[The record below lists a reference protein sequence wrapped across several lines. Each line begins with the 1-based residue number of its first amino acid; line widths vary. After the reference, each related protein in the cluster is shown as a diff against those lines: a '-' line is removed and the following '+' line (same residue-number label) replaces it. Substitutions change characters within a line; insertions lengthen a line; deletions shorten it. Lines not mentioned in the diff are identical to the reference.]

1 MILSSEARTD
11 VPRLVVGVGASAG
24 GIKACTRLLAALPDE
39 SGMTFVFVMHLDP
52 TNESR
57 MAEIFQ
63 RSTKMPVIQV
73 LESQRLLP
81 DHVYVIA
88 PDLSLELR
96 DGILNPSKFDDPRGR
111 RKPVDAF
118 FASLAEDQQQR
129 GVAIVMSGTGNN
141 GSSALPALK
150 AKGGLCIVQDPA
162 TAEYD
167 GMPQNAIAT
176 DDVDHVVSP
185 EDMPPILLARADA
198 VSPLRADELDA
209 HSSEVFDYILEMLSR
224 SYRVNF
230 QGAYKRG
237 TLKRRTERRMDL
249 KQIASWQD
257 YLSLLQRDEKEF
269 ASLYRDLLIGVTQFF
284 RDPEVWHHLETEI
297 LPGLLARQTG
307 DVPLKIWVPG
317 CATGEEAYSLAIIV
331 LEQLERLGRSPK
343 VQIFASDV
351 AENALAFARRGL
363 YPSSI
368 RESVSPERLARF
380 FQQRGESFEV
390 SPHLRESITFAVQ
403 NLLADPPF
411 SHLDLVSCRNVL
423 IYFEGH
429 AQQKAVELFHFA
441 LKPGGLLL
449 LGSSETVSK
458 QGNLFETLSA
468 SAHLFRTTAT
478 SEGRHHNLH
487 WVAERALRG
496 IGSTTTS
503 PPKGPKVSRIVE
515 QIVLTRHTW
524 ACVAVSESF
533 EIQSFFG
540 PTQDYLVQPTGEI
553 RMDLLS
559 WVKPGIYPRL
569 RTGLEKARES
579 KERVKVSDIRIE
591 RDGVAQR
598 VECTIEPITPIP
610 EEARLFLV
618 SFRDL
623 PSVSTVVEAFSP
635 SDPVESFIH
644 QLEGELKDAREELQS
659 TIEQLESTNEE
670 YRASREELLSLNE
683 ELQSNNEELQASK
696 GELQSMNEEMV
707 TINRQLEEKN
717 LELRQISTD
726 LSNLLASASIPI
738 IFLDRELR
746 VRRFTPAATE
756 LMRLVPS
763 DIGRSIEHIKERF
776 HNSDL
781 IRDAREVL
789 EKLIPTTA
797 EVQTETNRWYT
808 RAMRPY
814 RTEDDRIDGVC
825 VAFFDISDLKQAAR
839 QQEDARRS
847 IEAIVAE
854 SPAALLVLDAEL
866 RVVTATDSFC
876 KLFHV
881 VREATEGVRLYDLGN
896 RQWDIPRLRRLL
908 EQILP
913 AGAVIRDYEVTHD
926 FQELGRRTMR
936 IHGHRMNRGDLP
948 AYILLSF
955 EDLTERRSLEE
966 VLQVRAAELAEEH
979 ERKNEFLAML
989 GHELRNPLA
998 ALTHGIDLL
1007 ELSKR
1012 DETRIEKIRSMMERQ
1027 TARIISMLDQL
1038 LDLARVTSGK
1048 IQLARGAVDLRQAI
1062 LGAVETTTPFIES
1075 RKHKLRLSLPAE
1087 SAAVAMVDG
1096 DPIRIAQVVENLLSN
1111 AAKYTDEGGDIEL
1124 SLELDERWAK
1134 IRVRDTGIGMEADL
1148 LPHIFELFI
1157 QGPRGLERAAGGLG
1171 LGLPLVKRLVEMH
1184 GGRVEATSPGRGQG
1198 SELLVTLPLLREP
1211 QAKERPVGEKRTK
1224 TPRADRPYRI
1234 LLVDDELDMVTLLS
1248 ELLERAGHQTHV
1260 VHDGHAALAALGQ
1273 FSPEIVLL
1281 DLGLPGLDGYEVAKR
1296 LREAIQS
1303 APPPLLVAV
1312 TGYQSDPD
1320 RLKQAGFDHH
1330 LIKPLSMQKLS
1341 AFLAAKAAPSG
1352 EAR

>member
-24 GIKACTRLLAALPDE
+24 GLKACVKFLSAMPSD
-39 SGMTFVFVMHLDP
+39 SGMAFVFVMHLDP
-52 TNESR
+52 TNESH

-63 RSTKMPVIQV
+63 RSTKMPVIQMV
-73 LESQRLLP
+73 ESQRLAP

-88 PDLSLELR
+88 PDMSLELR
-96 DGILNPSKFDDPRGR
+96 DGVLNPSKFDDPRGR

-118 FASLAEDQQQR
+118 FASLAEDQGQLA
-129 GVAIVMSGTGNN
+129 VAIVMSGTGNN
-141 GSSALPALK
+141 GSSALPAIK
-150 AKGGLCIVQDPA
+150 DKGGLCIVQDPD

-167 GMPQNAIAT
+167 GMPENAIAT
-176 DDVDHVVSP
+176 DEADHVVDP
-185 EDMPPILLARADA
+185 AEMPQILLAHADA
-198 VSPLRADELDA
+198 VSPIRSDTLDA
-209 HSSEVFDYILEMLSR
+209 NSSEAFDFILEMLSR
-224 SYRVNF
+224 TYRVNF

-249 KQIASWQD
+249 KQIASWPE
-257 YLSLLQRDEKEF
+257 YLALLQRDDKEF

-284 RDPEVWHHLETEI
+284 RDPEVWHHLEHQV
-297 LPGLLARQTG
+297 LPGVLARQTG
-307 DVPLKIWVPG
+307 DAPFKIWVPG
-317 CATGEEAYSLAIIV
+317 CATGEEAYSLAILVI
-331 LEQLERLGRSPK
+331 EQLERLGRPAK

-363 YPSSI
+363 YPSTI
-368 RESVSPERLARF
+368 RESVSQERLARF

-390 SPHLRESITFAVQ
+390 GPHIRESITFAVQ
-403 NLLADPPF
+403 NLLTDPPF

-429 AQQKAVELFHFA
+429 AQKKAVELFHFA

-458 QGNLFETLSA
+458 QGNLFETLSS

-478 SEGRHHNLH
+478 AEGRRHHNLH

-496 IGSTTTS
+496 IGSATAA
-503 PPKGPKVSRIVE
+503 PPKGPKVSRVVE

-540 PTQDYLVQPTGEI
+540 PTQDYLVQPTGEL

-569 RTGLEKARES
+569 RAGLEKARKG
-579 KERVKVSDIRIE
+579 KERVTVTDIRIE

-610 EEARLFLV
+610 EEARLYLV

-623 PSVSTVVEAFSP
+623 PSVSSVAEAFSP
-635 SDPVESFIH
+635 SDPVEAFIH

-659 TIEQLESTNEE
+659 TVEQLESTNEE

-696 GELQSMNEEMV
+696 GELQSMNEEM
-707 TINRQLEEKN
+707 TAINRQLEEKN
-717 LELRQISTD
+717 IELRKISTD

-776 HNSDL
+776 HNGDL
-781 IRDAREVL
+781 LRDARVVL
-789 EKLIPTTA
+789 ETLIPSTA

-808 RAMRPY
+808 CAMRPY

-839 QQEDARRS
+839 EQENALRS

-881 VREATEGVRLYDLGN
+881 ARAATEGVRLYDLGN
-896 RQWDIPRLRRLL
+896 RQWNIPSLRKLL

-913 AGAVIRDYEVTHD
+913 EGSVIRDYEVTHD
-926 FQELGRRTMR
+926 FEELGRRTMR
-936 IHGHRMNRGDLP
+936 IHAHRMSRGDLP

-955 EDLTERRSLEE
+955 EDLTERRTIEE
-966 VLQVRAAELAEEH
+966 VLQVRATELAEEH

-1007 ELSKR
+1007 ELSR
-1012 DETRIEKIRSMMERQ
+1012 GDEARIETIRAMMERQ
-1027 TARIISMLDQL
+1027 TTRIISMLDQL

-1048 IQLARGAVDLRQAI
+1048 IQLSRSAVDLRQAI
-1062 LGAVETTTPFIES
+1062 RGAIETTTPFIES
-1075 RKHKLRLSLPAE
+1075 RKHQLRLSLPAE
-1087 SAAVAMVDG
+1087 DANVSVEG
-1096 DPIRIAQVVENLLSN
+1096 DPIRLAQVVENLLSN

-1124 SLELDERWAK
+1124 SLELDEQWAK
-1134 IRVRDTGIGMEADL
+1134 IRVRDTGIGMEAEL
-1148 LPHIFELFI
+1148 LPHIFEPFI

-1171 LGLPLVKRLVEMH
+1171 LGLPLVKQLVEMH
-1184 GGRVEATSPGRGQG
+1184 GGKVEASSPGRGQG
-1198 SELLVTLPLLREP
+1198 SELLITLPLLREP
-1211 QAKERPVGEKRTK
+1211 AAKERPAREKRTK
-1224 TPRADRPYRI
+1224 TPRASRPYRI
-1234 LLVDDELDMVTLLS
+1234 MLVDDELDMVSLLS
-1248 ELLERAGHQTHV
+1248 ELLEKAGHQTSV
-1260 VHDGHAALAALGQ
+1260 FHDGLSALAAFVELR
-1273 FSPEIVLL
+1273 PEVVLL
-1281 DLGLPGLDGYEVAKR
+1281 DLGLPGMDGYEVARR
-1296 LREAIQS
+1296 LREEARVE
-1303 APPPLLVAV
+1303 PPPLLVAV

-1341 AFLAAKAAPSG
+1341 AFLADKAAPTG